1 MKYIEGQNREQV
13 TFLPECI
20 EDMIGEDNPV
30 RVIDAFVDSIDMNKV
45 GFIRSI
51 PKNTGRPGYDPRD
64 LLKLYV
70 YGYFNKV
77 RTSRKLMYECTRNV
91 ELFFLLKKLTPD
103 FRMISDFRKDN
114 SKALK
119 YDRFREIN
127 RRNCIRKQRFYYIKK
142 KTT

>member
-51 PKNTGRPGYDPRD
+51 PKNTQ
-64 LLKLYV
+64 K
-70 YGYFNKV
+70 
-77 RTSRKLMYECTRNV
+77 TR
-91 ELFFLLKKLTPD
+91 L
-103 FRMISDFRKDN
+103 
-114 SKALK
+114 
-119 YDRFREIN
+119 
-127 RRNCIRKQRFYYIKK
+127 
-142 KTT
+142 